1 MGLTGS
7 YLPRGT
13 CCRQCLV
20 FVSIPAAVLSG
31 AEAAVVVGG
40 VAEAHAMMVKA
51 LADEGLL
58 LLAAALLGLLFPV
71 QSTAA

>member
-1 MGLTGS
+1 
-7 YLPRGT
+7 
-13 CCRQCLV
+13 
-20 FVSIPAAVLSG
+20 
-31 AEAAVVVGG
+31 
-40 VAEAHAMMVKA
+40 MVKA